1 MDDDL
6 LEEKYRQL
14 CANLKDMGRVVVAF
28 SGGVDSTLL
37 LKVAKDVMGDGVL
50 AVTAISETT
59 PRHEWRDAVQLAAV
73 IGVPHELVETHELTI
88 PEFAANPADKCYIC
102 KKHRFGG
109 LIQLARA
116 KGYLVVVDGGNR
128 DDHKDYRPGLRACEE
143 LGVRSP
149 LAEAGLTK
157 AEIRLLSKKLQLPTW
172 DKPSYACLASRIPY
186 HRRITAEKLRQ
197 VDQAE
202 EFLRGLGLC
211 RQVRVRHH
219 GEIARIEVGPE
230 DMAKFLQE
238 PVRRQVVAR
247 LKEIGFQFVAL
258 DMEGY
263 SMGSLNRTID
273 QQMARPEPDK
283 SFNTKARKDAVK
295 PKTTQR

>member
-1 MDDDL
+1 MDDEL
-6 LEEKYRQL
+6 LENKYREL
-14 CANLKDMGRVVVAF
+14 RAILKDMGRVVVAF

-37 LKVAKDVMGDGVL
+37 LKVAKDVLGDGVL

-59 PRHEWRDAVQLAAV
+59 PRHERHDAVQLAAG

-102 KKHRFGG
+102 KKHRFSG
-109 LIQLARA
+109 LIELARA
-116 KGYLVVVDGGNR
+116 KGYRVVVDGGNR
-128 DDHKDYRPGLRACEE
+128 DDHQDYRPGLRACEE
-143 LGVRSP
+143 LGVKSP

-172 DKPSYACLASRIPY
+172 DKPSFACLASRIPY
-186 HRRITAEKLRQ
+186 HGRITAEKLRQ

-202 EFLRGLGLC
+202 EFLRGLGIC

-219 GEIARIEVGPE
+219 GDIARIEVGPE

-238 PVRRQVVAR
+238 PVGGQVVGY

-258 DMEGY
+258 DLEGY
-263 SMGSLNRTID
+263 TMGSLNRALAP
-273 QQMARPEPDK
+273 QMADPQNKK
-283 SFNTKARKDAVK
+283 SSNPKLRKG
-295 PKTTQR
+295 